1 MPTRSP
7 SAALRRSLR
16 ERIVQRI
23 DEMNLSRADGAAVR
37 GRSAAQL
44 SGRAGGQ
51 YIVAFDRLVE
61 AAERIGLTV
70 RMTATRPYGG
80 D

>member
-23 DEMNLSRADGAAVR
+23 DEMNLSRADAAAEL
-37 GRSAAQL
+37 GLSAAQL
-44 SGRAGGQ
+44 SRLAGGQ
-51 YIVAFDRLVE
+51 DIFSLDRLVE
-61 AAERIGLTV
+61 PAERIGLTV
-70 RMTATRPYGG
+70 RMTASRPYGG